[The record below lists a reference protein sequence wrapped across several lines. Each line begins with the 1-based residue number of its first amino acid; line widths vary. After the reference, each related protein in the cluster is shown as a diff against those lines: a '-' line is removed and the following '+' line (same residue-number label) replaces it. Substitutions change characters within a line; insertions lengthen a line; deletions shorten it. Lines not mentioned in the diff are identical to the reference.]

1 MKLSVYT
8 VACGSFAL
16 EIQRKEAGPVSY
28 MAGSVS
34 VQGKAH
40 PGPGSRISSP
50 SSSSG
55 MDSLFA
61 KAKALDGQKRGG
73 RAGGKPSSSR
83 RKLGDRTASS
93 IAHRAVVPKSL
104 QDAPAADDAPAPK
117 AAYGHIANAKL
128 RSTLQRQGAQAARA
142 RALADDAALLKLGGA
157 GLLQAEDALE
167 RTWRVPQD
175 ELVAGA
181 GAEAGKG
188 RREWRLD
195 GGPYRCRYTRNGRC
209 APRGAGGV
217 DGR

>member
-1 MKLSVYT
+1 M
-8 VACGSFAL
+8 AGAR
-16 EIQRKEAGPVSY
+16 ERRRQRKE
-28 MAGSVS
+28 
-34 VQGKAH
+34 H

-50 SSSSG
+50 SSSSPG

-61 KAKALDGQKRGG
+61 KAKALDGQKRGA
-73 RAGGKPSSSR
+73 RAGSSSR
-83 RKLGDRTASS
+83 RKLGDRTAAS
-93 IAHRAVVPKSL
+93 IAHRSAVPKSL
-104 QDAPAADDAPAPK
+104 QDAPAPDDAPK
-117 AAYGHIANAKL
+117 AYGHIANAKL

-175 ELVAGA
+175 TLVGGA

-195 GGPYRCRYTRNGRC
+195 GGPYRCRSTRTGRC
-209 APRGAGGV
+209 APDAGGRAR
-217 DGR
+217 GR

>member
-1 MKLSVYT
+1 VIHESRKGGRIGVRRQQ
-8 VACGSFAL
+8 A
-16 EIQRKEAGPVSY
+16 RKEGQEY
-28 MAGSVS
+28 MAGARERPRQRAPRTR
-34 VQGKAH
+34 VQNFF
-40 PGPGSRISSP
+40 P
-50 SSSSG
+50 SSSSRG

-73 RAGGKPSSSR
+73 GKPSSSR
-83 RKLGDRTASS
+83 RKLGDRTAAS
-93 IAHRAVVPKSL
+93 IAHRAAVPKSL
-104 QDAPAADDAPAPK
+104 QDAPAPDAPK
-117 AAYGHIANAKL
+117 AYGHIANAKL

-175 ELVAGA
+175 DLVGGA

-209 APRGAGGV
+209 ASRGAGGV
-217 DGR
+217 DER